1 VDMGGRE
8 VVEGEAAGV
17 VVGVALVYD
26 AREVLLESLSTGA
39 VFFFFFPAVD
49 GEEEEGRPE
58 SGVGEDAV
66 DALASF
72 FLFMSPFAVRREG
85 EGEKKG

>member
-1 VDMGGRE
+1 MDMDGRE

-17 VVGVALVYD
+17 VVSAALVYD
-26 AREVLLESLSTGA
+26 AREVESLSAGA

-49 GEEEEGRPE
+49 EEEEEERPE

-66 DALASF
+66 TALASF